1 MKFVLAP
8 DSFKESMTAH
18 EAALAMERGIRK
30 VFPNAECTL
39 VPMADGGEGTVQS
52 LIDAMNGKLVTT
64 QVTDPLG
71 RKIEA
76 SYGYIEAKQ
85 TAVIEIASASGI
97 HLLKKEE
104 RNPLKTTSY
113 GTGELIKDAL
123 DKGATRFIIGLGGS
137 VTNDGGHG
145 LLQALGVRF
154 LNENEE
160 ELPLGGAALK
170 ELYRIDLTQCD
181 QRLKNAYFEIASDV
195 TNPLIGKE
203 GASYIFGPQKGATA
217 EMVLQL
223 DEALTHYASIVKK
236 VTRKDVAYEQGA
248 GAAGGIGAAF
258 LAFFNSSMQSGVD
271 IVLQL
276 TEFTEKLQGADYVFT
291 GEGSIDGQTVFGKT
305 PFGVS
310 KAAQEMDIPVI
321 GFAGKVEKEAA
332 NLYEHGFLAIVG
344 ILMGVTDIETALK
357 NGSENL
363 ERATETVCR
372 IINGKKKY

>member
-8 DSFKESMTAH
+8 DSFKESMTAQ
-18 EAALAMERGIRK
+18 EAALAMERGIK
-30 VFPNAECTL
+30 KIFPDAECTL

-52 LIDAMNGKLVTT
+52 LIDAMNGELVTAE
-64 QVTDPLG
+64 VTDPLG
-71 RKIEA
+71 RKMNA
-76 SYGYIEAKQ
+76 AYGYIEEKR

-113 GTGELIKDAL
+113 GTGELIRHAL
-123 DKGATRFIIGLGGS
+123 DKGAVRFIIGLGGS

-145 LLQALGVRF
+145 MLKALGVRF
-154 LNENEE
+154 LNEKGE
-160 ELPLGGAALK
+160 ELDYGGAALK
-170 ELYRIDLTQCD
+170 ELHQIDLTQFD
-181 QRLKNAYFEIASDV
+181 QRLEAVHFDIASDV
-195 TNPLIGKE
+195 TNPLIGKK
-203 GASYIFGPQKGATA
+203 GASYIFGPQKGATE

-223 DEALTHYASIVKK
+223 DEALTHYAAIVKD
-236 VTRKDVAYEQGA
+236 VTGRDVSQAEGA
-248 GAAGGIGAAF
+248 GAAGGLGAAF
-258 LAFFNSSMQSGVD
+258 IAFFHSAMQRGVD

-310 KAAQEMDIPVI
+310 KAAQALNIPVI
-321 GFAGKVEKEAA
+321 GFAGNVGKESE

-344 ILMGVTDIETALK
+344 ILRGITDSETALM

-363 ERATETVCR
+363 ERAAETVCR
-372 IINGKKKY
+372 IIRGR